1 MNPSYPE
8 DLYDDEDYMVTKP
21 ISELRKEMY
30 AHIIMGFGLG
40 VLATVALATFVAWLM
55 GA

>member
-8 DLYDDEDYMVTKP
+8 DLYDDGDYLVEKRM
-21 ISELRKEMY
+21 SELRREMY

-40 VLATVALATFVAWLM
+40 VLATVGLATAVAWYI
-55 GA
+55 G

>member
-8 DLYDDEDYMVTKP
+8 DLYDDDDYLVEKRM
-21 ISELRKEMY
+21 SELRKEMY

-40 VLATVALATFVAWLM
+40 VMFTVGLATAVAWFM
-55 GA
+55 GL